1 MADFF
6 LTHPWLTESSGGTC
20 NGIAAPNDG
29 KGTNRIAQHY
39 EDIRLL
45 RSLSG
50 VERGFYVDV
59 GANDPTVDSI
69 TRAFYERGWRGIH
82 VEPLPHQAERLRL
95 ARPGDLVLR
104 AALSDTLGEALFY
117 DVDGGGLSTLDADLA
132 EHWRAA
138 GLAVRKETVP
148 VTTLP
153 EVLKRCAGQE
163 IHFLKIDAEGSK
175 ERILSACDFQTG
187 PRPWILLVEASD
199 PGISDPAYPAWEP
212 RLLASH
218 YSFACEDA
226 ANRYYV
232 ANEHLEVLERLRRP
246 LSLLGVVRREEAEAM
261 ARARLVTEECA
272 RLGSEC
278 ARLRSQVHP
287 RPGTLR
293 RLEKSFR
300 LWRREIF
307 GGSARAPSAGLVL
320 ERSAPLLLGIRITGG
335 VGDCVVVARFL
346 RDMAHWLDGEV
357 CFRIRPSGPKNI
369 GFLFSSLPGAVL
381 DSERDA
387 VDAEMTI
394 NQFIFWDPGQ
404 ISWEAVGR
412 KSSAFLRLVAE
423 AEGRTKEIAKYRAIH
438 PFLDGAYANLAAL
451 RGIRRENS
459 LHAQCG
465 IPYGGPLFPLSL
477 PVEVPAASGL
487 EPATYLTLH
496 DGWDPNFP
504 IDGPRPTKAYP
515 PERWGE
521 LARELRQRIPAIS
534 LVQIG
539 GEASPPIPGVD
550 RDLRGKTTLAE
561 SVAILA
567 GARLH
572 VDSESGLVHLASC
585 VGTRCAVLFGPTNI
599 DFFGYP
605 GNLNIPPQVC
615 GNCWW
620 TTDSWMSR
628 CPRGLP
634 GSPCMESID
643 PVRVAEGIATALALP
658 PRATTGQRCSAAKE
672 ALDAA
677 SIEKKSVLPSGST
690 EASADRLVPH

>member
-1 MADFF
+1 M
-6 LTHPWLTESSGGTC
+6 TETRPIVSY
-20 NGIAAPNDG
+20 A
-29 KGTNRIAQHY
+29 RHY

-45 RSLSG
+45 RSLPG
-50 VERGFYVDV
+50 VGRGFYVDV
-59 GANDPTVDSI
+59 GANDPTLDSV
-69 TRAFYERGWRGIH
+69 TRAFHERGWRGIH

-95 ARPGDLVLR
+95 ARPGDVVLQ
-104 AALSDTLGEALFY
+104 AALSDAPGEAIFY
-117 DVDGGGLSTLDADLA
+117 DVDGRGLSTLNADLA
-132 EHWRAA
+132 EHWRAK
-138 GLAVRKETVP
+138 GLAVRKEMVP

-153 EVLKRCAGQE
+153 EVLKHCTSQE
-163 IHFLKIDAEGSK
+163 IHFLKIDAKGSE
-175 ERILSACDFQTG
+175 ERILSAYDFQTG

-199 PGISDPAYPAWEP
+199 PGSADPAYLAWEP

-218 YSFACEDA
+218 YSFACEDP

-246 LSLLGVVRREEAEAM
+246 LSLLGVVRRGEAEAI
-261 ARARLVTEECA
+261 ARARLLEERA
-272 RLGSEC
+272 RLLEAEC
-278 ARLRSQVHP
+278 ARLRSEAHP
-287 RPGTLR
+287 RPGTFR

-307 GGSARAPSAGLVL
+307 GNSAGTPSAVL
-320 ERSAPLLLGIRITGG
+320 DPRRSAPLLLGIRITGG
-335 VGDCVVVARFL
+335 VGDSVVVARFL
-346 RDMAHWLDGEV
+346 RDMAHWLDGKV
-357 CFRIRPSGPKNI
+357 CFRIRPSGPRNI
-369 GFLFSSLPGAVL
+369 GFLFSALPEALL
-381 DSERDA
+381 DSEPEEAREA
-387 VDAEMTI
+387 ADAELTI
-394 NQFIFWDPGQ
+394 NQFIFLNPEQ
-404 ISWEAVGR
+404 VSWEAVGR
-412 KSSAFLRLVAE
+412 KSSAFLRWVAE
-423 AEGRTKEIAKYRAIH
+423 AEERAKEIAKYRERH
-438 PFLDGAYANLAAL
+438 PFLDGAHANLAAL

-465 IPYGGPLFPLSL
+465 IPYGGPLFPLAL
-477 PVEVPAASGL
+477 PAEVPAASGL
-487 EPATYLTLH
+487 EPGTYLTLH
-496 DGWDPNFP
+496 DGWDPHFP

-521 LARELRQRIPAIS
+521 LAKKLRERIPGIC

-539 GEASPPIPGVD
+539 GEASPPIVGVD
-550 RDLRGKTTLAE
+550 WDLRGKTTLAE

-605 GNLNIPPQVC
+605 GNINIPPQVC

-620 TTDSWMSR
+620 STDSWMSR

-643 PVRVAEGIATALALP
+643 PTRVAEAIATALALP
-658 PRATTGQRCSAAKE
+658 RRARAGHRSSAATE
-672 ALDAA
+672 AIDAA
-677 SIEKKSVLPSGST
+677 
-690 EASADRLVPH
+690 